1 MFAEAH
7 TPHIPLPAS
16 GAREAPADPFPPARQ
31 KIVAIRPSLRLGK
44 RHIEC
49 RFSFRGTDLTSHI
62 VIVGGSH
69 AAVSVADDLR
79 KHGFEGAITLIS
91 EEAVPPYQRPPL
103 SKAYMS
109 GAMSLERLKL
119 RPERWYD
126 DQKIVTRLSSRV
138 VGIDRQAREVATADG
153 ARIGYD
159 ALVLATGARARQL
172 PAEIGGTLRNVHTMR
187 DLGDADA
194 LTAKM
199 AEGRRLTV
207 IGGGY
212 IGLEAAA
219 EAAGKGMR
227 VTVIEA
233 APRILQR
240 VACRETADAFR
251 ALHEGHGVTVL
262 ENTQIARIADDGAG
276 RAASVELADGASLPC
291 DLVVVGIGI
300 VPNAELAGAAGL
312 EVAVGISVD
321 AHGRTSDPAIYACGD
336 CTVFPFHHT
345 PTRLESVQNAH
356 DQAGI
361 VAANIMGGDV
371 IYDPQPWFW
380 SDQYDVKLQIA
391 GFNRGYD
398 RVVARPGR
406 REGSVSHFYFAGDRF
421 LAVDCLNDAAT
432 YATGRKMLAHGAGP
446 TPDMIADE
454 RFDLRAFARSGGR

>member
-1 MFAEAH
+1 LVE
-7 TPHIPLPAS
+7 
-16 GAREAPADPFPPARQ
+16 R
-31 KIVAIRPSLRLGK
+31 V
-44 RHIEC
+44 
-49 RFSFRGTDLTSHI
+49 

-79 KHGFEGAITLIS
+79 KHGFEGSVTLIS
-91 EEAVPPYQRPPL
+91 EEAVLPYQRPPL

-109 GAMSLERLKL
+109 GEMSLERLKL
-119 RPERWYD
+119 RPEHWYD
-126 DQKIVTRLSSRV
+126 DQNVQAHLSSRV
-138 VGIDRQAREVATADG
+138 IAVDRQAREVVTDEG

-159 ALVLATGARARQL
+159 ALVLATGAHARTL
-172 PAEIGGTLRNVHTMR
+172 PDDFGGALSNVHTMR

-194 LTAKM
+194 LMAKM
-199 AEGRRLTV
+199 VPGRRLVV

-219 EAAGKGMR
+219 EAAKKGMQ
-227 VTVIEA
+227 VTVVEA

-251 ALHEGHGVTVL
+251 ALHESHGVTVL
-262 ENTQIARIADDGAG
+262 ENTQIARIADDGTG
-276 RAASVELADGASLPC
+276 TAAAVELEDGTSLPC

-300 VPNAELAGAAGL
+300 VPNAELAEAAGL

-361 VAANIMGGDV
+361 VAANIMGQDTE
-371 IYDPQPWFW
+371 YDPHPWFW
-380 SDQYDVKLQIA
+380 SDQYDMKLQIA

-398 RVVARPGR
+398 RVVARPGK
-406 REGSVSHFYFAGDRF
+406 REGSISHFYFAGETF

-432 YATGRKMLAHGAGP
+432 YAMSRKILAEGKP
-446 TPDMIADE
+446 LTPDMVADE
-454 RFDLRAFARSGGR
+454 GFDLRGFAR

>member
-1 MFAEAH
+1 MVE
-7 TPHIPLPAS
+7 
-16 GAREAPADPFPPARQ
+16 R
-31 KIVAIRPSLRLGK
+31 V
-44 RHIEC
+44 
-49 RFSFRGTDLTSHI
+49 
-62 VIVGGSH
+62 VIIGGSH
-69 AAVSVADDLR
+69 AAISVADALR
-79 KHGFEGAITLIS
+79 KHGFGGAITLLS
-91 EEAVPPYQRPPL
+91 EEDALPYQRPPL

-109 GAMSLERLKL
+109 GAMDIERLKL
-119 RPERWYD
+119 RPEQWYD
-126 DQKIVTRLSSRV
+126 DKGIKAHLSSRV
-138 VGIDRQAREVATADG
+138 VGIDRRAREVATGDG
-153 ARIGYD
+153 ARTGYD
-159 ALVLATGARARQL
+159 TLVLATGARARQL

-199 AEGRRLTV
+199 AEGRRLV
-207 IGGGY
+207 VVGGGY

-219 EAAGKGMR
+219 EAAKKGMR

-251 ALHEGHGVTVL
+251 ALHESHGVSVL
-262 ENTQIARIADDGAG
+262 ENTQIGRIADDGAG
-276 RAASVELADGASLPC
+276 GAASVELADGTPLPC

-300 VPNAELAGAAGL
+300 VPNAELAEAAGL

-321 AHGRTSDPAIYACGD
+321 AHGRTCDPAIYACGD
-336 CTVFPFHHT
+336 CTVFPFHHM

-356 DQAGI
+356 DQAGV

-380 SDQYDVKLQIA
+380 SDQYDMKLQIA

-398 RVVARPGR
+398 RVVVRPGR
-406 REGSVSHFYFAGDRF
+406 RQGSVSHFYFAGDRF

-432 YATGRKMLAHGAGP
+432 YATGRKMLAEGAGP
-446 TPDMIADE
+446 TPAMIADE